1 MNQSFYTGALGA
13 GSFATKLGVMANNLA
28 NVNNHGYKA
37 KTAAFTDLL
46 NYNLNDS
53 EGAVTNLMA
62 GNGVRMQRTYTDFS
76 TDSVTASNSFLDFA
90 IMQDNAFFMVR
101 DPETEAITYT
111 RSGHFHRGDMD
122 GTFYLMTD
130 SNKLVLDEDGEPIEV
145 ARLEEGSQ
153 EYVDITENTPGVYTF
168 TNPSRLLSV
177 GDNEFAPAEDAQ
189 GMEPILVENPAL
201 VNKVLETSGTDVAK
215 EMVSVIECQRAF
227 SYALKMVTTSDEIE
241 STINSLR
248 G

>member
-13 GSFATKLGVMANNLA
+13 GSFATKMGIMANNLA
-28 NVNNHGYKA
+28 NVNNNGYKA

-53 EGAVTNLMA
+53 EDAVTNLMA

-76 TDSVTASNSFLDFA
+76 TDSVTSSNSLLDFA
-90 IMQDNAFFMVR
+90 IMQDNAFFMVQ
-101 DPETEAITYT
+101 DPGTEEITYT

-145 ARLEEGSQ
+145 ARLEENGQ
-153 EYVDITENTPGVYTF
+153 YVDITDINPGVYTF

-177 GDNEFAPAEDAQ
+177 GNNEFAPAEDAQ
-189 GMEPILVENPAL
+189 GMEPILVENPTLTNAA
-201 VNKVLETSGTDVAK
+201 LETSGTDVAK
-215 EMVSVIECQRAF
+215 EMVRVIETQRAF

>member
-1 MNQSFYTGALGA
+1 
-13 GSFATKLGVMANNLA
+13 
-28 NVNNHGYKA
+28 
-37 KTAAFTDLL
+37 
-46 NYNLNDS
+46 
-53 EGAVTNLMA
+53 
-62 GNGVRMQRTYTDFS
+62 MQRTYTDFS

-90 IMQDNAFFMVR
+90 IMQDHAFFMVR

-177 GDNEFAPAEDAQ
+177 GDNEFAPTEDAQ